1 MPRMDGTGPEG
12 LGPMTGGGRG
22 LCAPGTGRGRGGRGW
37 RHEYY
42 ATGLTGWERG
52 ARANPRVAA
61 TRRDETLDRIEA
73 TLSDVVRRLEH
84 LEHSGAAS

>member
-1 MPRMDGTGPEG
+1 MDGTGPDG

-22 LCAPGTGRGRGGRGW
+22 WCATGSGRGRGGRGR

-42 ATGLTGWERG
+42 ATGLSGWERG
-52 ARANPRVAA
+52 ARQNPPVAA

-73 TLSDVVRRLEH
+73 TLSDVARRLER
-84 LEHSGAAS
+84 LEDKGSAS

>member
-12 LGPMTGGGRG
+12 FGPMTGGGRG
-22 LCAPGTGRGRGGRGW
+22 PCATGAGRGRGGRGR

-52 ARANPRVAA
+52 ARSNPQVAA
-61 TRRDETLDRIEA
+61 TRREETLDRIEA
-73 TLSDVVRRLEH
+73 TLSDVVRRLER
-84 LEHSGAAS
+84 LEETRAAS